1 MTVFEIDVPS
11 ERLRDYQAKTGA
23 ISRVTVWKGEGLV
36 AITLSVSMGD

>member
-11 ERLRDYQAKTGA
+11 ERLRDYQAKSGA
-23 ISRVTVWKGEGLV
+23 ISRVWKGEGLV